1 MIRPRIGGVFLCYFL
16 SPWISLPD
24 EAVLNSELLWV
35 LSLLLIAIVL
45 FTTNK
50 LRMDVVALL
59 VIIAFVLSGTLTLS
73 EATVGFS
80 DPNVILIAALFV
92 IGEGLVRTGVAYQVG
107 DWLVKVAGSS
117 ETKMLM
123 LLMVTVAGLGA
134 FMSSTGVVAIFIP
147 VVLSV
152 AARMKIAPGR
162 LMMPL
167 SFAGLISGMMTLVA
181 TPPNMVVNSELVREG
196 ISGFGFFGVTPV
208 GLAVLVL
215 GVGYML
221 VARRWL
227 SNDDGDKTRETW
239 HRRTFRDLIR
249 DYKLTGRAR
258 RLAIRNG
265 SPLVGRS
272 LDEVHLR
279 ARYGANVVGIERWK
293 RFRRV
298 MVSASGSTEL
308 REGDVLLL
316 DMSDSQVDL
325 REFCSEQQLEPMVL
339 RGDYFSEQ
347 SRNVGMAEVS
357 LIPDSTLLG
366 KSLRESAFRSRY
378 DLNVVGIRRH
388 GVTLSGKLVDEPL
401 ALGDILLVIGDWKAI
416 RQLQAKTHDF
426 IVLNLPAEVDE
437 VAPAITQAPHAL
449 FCLALMVAMMLTD
462 EIPNPIAALIACLLM
477 GKFRCI
483 DMESAYKSIHW
494 PSIILIVGMMPF
506 AQALQKTGG
515 VDLIVRGLMD
525 VAGGAGPRVML
536 LCLFALC
543 ATIGLF
549 ISNTATAVLMAP
561 IAIAAAR
568 EMGVSPYPFAMIIA
582 IAASA
587 AFMTPVSSPV
597 NTLVLGPGNYKFGDF
612 VRMGV
617 PFTLLVMLVSVI
629 IVPWLYAF

>member
-1 MIRPRIGGVFLCYFL
+1 M
-16 SPWISLPD
+16 LPD

-59 VIIAFVLSGTLTLS
+59 VIIAFVLSGTLSLQ
-73 EATVGFS
+73 EATMGFS

-117 ETKMLM
+117 ETRMLM
-123 LLMVTVAGLGA
+123 LLMVTVTGLGA

-152 AARMKIAPGR
+152 TARMKIAPAR

-196 ISGFGFFGVTPV
+196 IIGFGFFGVTPI
-208 GLAVLVL
+208 GLAVLAL

-227 SNDDGDKTRETW
+227 GNDDGGKAREVW
-239 HRRTFRDLIR
+239 QRRTFRDLIR

-258 RLAIRNG
+258 RLAVR
-265 SPLVGRS
+265 SAGRS
-272 LDEVHLR
+272 LDELHLR

-308 REGDVLLL
+308 REGDVLLI

-325 REFCSEQQLEPMVL
+325 REFCGEQLLEPLVL

-347 SRNVGMAEVS
+347 SRNVGMAEVT
-357 LIPDSTLLG
+357 LIPDSALLG
-366 KSLRESAFRSRY
+366 KSLREAAFRSRY
-378 DLNVVGIRRH
+378 DLNVVGIRRN
-388 GVTLSGKLVDEPL
+388 GETLAGKLVDEPL

-536 LCLFALC
+536 LCLFVLC

-597 NTLVLGPGNYKFGDF
+597 NTLVLGPGNYRFGDF
-612 VRMGV
+612 VRIGV
-617 PFTLLVMLVSVI
+617 PFTLLVMAVSVTV
-629 IVPWLYAF
+629 VPWLYGF